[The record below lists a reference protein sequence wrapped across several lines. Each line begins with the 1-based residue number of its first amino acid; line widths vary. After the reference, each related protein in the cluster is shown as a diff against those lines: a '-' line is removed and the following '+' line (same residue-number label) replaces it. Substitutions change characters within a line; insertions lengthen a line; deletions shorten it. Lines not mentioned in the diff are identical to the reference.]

1 MINYHMKKILI
12 LFFIIIHQSL
22 FASDNI
28 NKLNQLYLNGVLDKE
43 TYFISINKLGIDT
56 SNEIFMNLFTLF
68 SDKVLEIE
76 SYEKSLN
83 NLINISNNNETG
95 PTVSDENP
103 QLKISKNYIVDD
115 CEGDSTLCEYAPI
128 RSTLNFKI
136 ENEEVLLNTKW
147 LDDIVSGDQEIVN
160 YTGLKFQRNK
170 SSDDFRI
177 NVNLLHI
184 NGVLLRIVFKGY
196 FEKNDYFMT
205 RMIVSANSREVVNAA
220 LAEK

>member
-1 MINYHMKKILI
+1 MKKILI

>member
-196 FEKNDYFMT
+196 FEKNDYFLT
-205 RMIVSANSREVVNAA
+205 RMIVSANTSEVLNAT

>member
-1 MINYHMKKILI
+1 MKIIII

-68 SDKVLEIE
+68 SDKVLDIE

-83 NLINISNNNETG
+83 NLINISNNNEIGT
-95 PTVSDENP
+95 TVSDENP

-128 RSTLNFKI
+128 RSTLNFKY

-160 YTGLKFQRNK
+160 YMGLKFQRNK
-170 SSDDFRI
+170 NSDDFRI

-184 NGVLLRIVFKGY
+184 NGVLIRILFKGY
-196 FEKNDYFMT
+196 FEKNDYFLT
-205 RMIVSANSREVVNAA
+205 RMIVSANSSEVVNAT

>member
-1 MINYHMKKILI
+1 MKKIII

-22 FASDNI
+22 FADDNV
-28 NKLNQLYLNGVLDKE
+28 NKLNQLYLNGVIDKE

-56 SNEIFMNLFTLF
+56 SNVIFINLFTLF

-83 NLINISNNNETG
+83 NLINISNNNGTG
-95 PTVSDENP
+95 PTELVENT
-103 QLKISKNYIVDD
+103 QLRISKNYVVDV
-115 CEGDSTLCEYAPI
+115 CEGDSTLCKDTLI
-128 RSTLNFKI
+128 RSTLNFKY

-147 LDDIVSGDQEIVN
+147 LDNIVSDDQDIVN
-160 YTGLKFQRNK
+160 YMGLQFKRDKN
-170 SSDDFRI
+170 SDDFRI

-184 NGVLLRIVFKGY
+184 NGILIRILFKGH

-205 RMIVSANSREVVNAA
+205 GMIVSANSSEVINAT

>member
-1 MINYHMKKILI
+1 MKKIII

-22 FASDNI
+22 FANENI

-56 SNEIFMNLFTLF
+56 SDEIFMNLFTLF
-68 SDKVLEIE
+68 SDKVLGIE

-83 NLINISNNNETG
+83 NLINISNNNEIGT
-95 PTVSDENP
+95 TVSDENP

-115 CEGDSTLCEYAPI
+115 CEGDSTLCEYAAI
-128 RSTLNFKI
+128 RSTLNFKY

-160 YTGLKFQRNK
+160 YMGLKFQRNK

-184 NGVLLRIVFKGY
+184 NGVLLRILFKGY
-196 FEKNDYFMT
+196 FEKNDYFLT
-205 RMIVSANSREVVNAA
+205 RMIVSANTSEVLNAT

>member
-1 MINYHMKKILI
+1 MKIIII

-68 SDKVLEIE
+68 SDKVLDIE

-83 NLINISNNNETG
+83 NLINISNNNEIG

-128 RSTLNFKI
+128 RSTLNFKY

-160 YTGLKFQRNK
+160 YMGLKFQRNK
-170 SSDDFRI
+170 NSDDFRI

-184 NGVLLRIVFKGY
+184 NGVLIRILFKGY
-196 FEKNDYFMT
+196 FEKNDYFLT
-205 RMIVSANSREVVNAA
+205 RMIVSANSSEVVHAT

>member
-1 MINYHMKKILI
+1 MKKILI

-196 FEKNDYFMT
+196 FEKNDYFLT
-205 RMIVSANSREVVNAA
+205 RMIVSANTSEVLNAT

>member
-1 MINYHMKKILI
+1 MKKIII

-22 FASDNI
+22 FANDNI

-56 SNEIFMNLFTLF
+56 TNEIFMNLFTLF
-68 SDKVLEIE
+68 SDKVLDIE

-83 NLINISNNNETG
+83 NLINISNNNETV
-95 PTVSDENP
+95 PTEADENS
-103 QLKISKNYIVDD
+103 QLRISKNYIVDD
-115 CEGDSTLCEYAPI
+115 CEGDSTMCEDAAV
-128 RSTLNFKI
+128 RSILNFKY
-136 ENEEVLLNTKW
+136 ENEEVLVNTKW
-147 LDDIVSGDQEIVN
+147 LDDIVSSDQEIVN
-160 YTGLKFQRNK
+160 YMGLMFQRDKN
-170 SSDDFRI
+170 SDDFRI

-184 NGVLLRIVFKGY
+184 NGILIRIVFKGY

-205 RMIVSANSREVVNAA
+205 GMIVSANSSEVVNAT